1 MDKIEASVIV
11 KKCVH
16 RHAFTFYLIRIKQIK
31 RKPFAGD
38 GSERFLHRKA
48 VYDEFDGKG
57 VASLSLAMSLVYN
70 RHLTEEGLFFEQFV
84 KYKNEWR
91 KTKNE

>member
-1 MDKIEASVIV
+1 MRAF
-11 KKCVH
+11 
-16 RHAFTFYLIRIKQIK
+16 RHAFIFSMLQTK

-57 VASLSLAMSLVYN
+57 VASSSLAMLLVYN
-70 RHLTEEGLFFEQFV
+70 RHLTEKGQSFEQFV
-84 KYKNEWR
+84 KYKKRPEEAANERFYR
-91 KTKNE
+91 KFF